1 MGAPE
6 GIVGILLAAGRGSRF
21 DPSGAQN
28 KLLQVLPA
36 APALLASPAR
46 SVVATSALNLLA
58 VVNRVI
64 AVVRP
69 GAGAVAAELKKLG
82 CEVVTCDQA
91 DSGMAASLVC
101 ALGRASDA
109 QGWIVALGDMPRVH
123 RHTLLSLQYALEQ
136 GAGIAAPMY
145 RGQRGNPVGFS
156 RQYLPQLLALQGG
169 QGARG
174 ILKHYPVREVVVD
187 DAGILQDIDTP
198 ADLHQQGQP

>member
-1 MGAPE
+1 MGASE

-36 APALLASPAR
+36 GPAR
-46 SVVATSALNLLA
+46 SVVATSASNLLS
-58 VVNRVI
+58 VLPRVI

-69 GAGAVAAELKKLG
+69 GADAVATELKNLG

-91 DSGMAASLVC
+91 DTGMAASLVC
-101 ALGRASDA
+101 ALGRAAEA

-123 RHTLLSLQYALEQ
+123 PDTLLSLQYALEQ

-156 RQYLPQLLALQGG
+156 RQYLPQLLALQGD

-174 ILKHYPVREVVVD
+174 ILKQCPVREVDVD